1 MLATEKK
8 PASVQF
14 SLGKSADVSHPM
26 KLINATGSKMRIT
39 GKVRIPSDDEGDP
52 EGYEPVPLFSKSFG
66 DALAQALEQV
76 EKVEEKTG
84 KNVYSIQNIFTM

>member
-8 PASVQF
+8 PMSGQHSFVRPTDISVP
-14 SLGKSADVSHPM
+14 L
-26 KLINATGSKMRIT
+26 KLINATGSKMTTT
-39 GKVRIPSDDEGDP
+39 GKIRIPSDDECNP

-66 DALAQALEQV
+66 DALAHALEQV

-84 KNVYSIQNIFTM
+84 MNLQ